1 MLKPRTHVP
10 KQLEALSSLQQMSVH
25 ETSSICDTIKL
36 VSFAIKLAGDY
47 SQRHNYRE
55 IVQHSNTFELINK
68 CRSRCSGLKCASVLD
83 YVKSM

>member
-10 KQLEALSSLQQMSVH
+10 KQLEALCSLQQMSVH
-25 ETSSICDTIKL
+25 ETTSIYAAIKL

-47 SQRHNYRE
+47 SQWHNYRE
-55 IVQHSNTFELINK
+55 IVQHSNNFELV
-68 CRSRCSGLKCASVLD
+68 RSRFSGLKCASILD